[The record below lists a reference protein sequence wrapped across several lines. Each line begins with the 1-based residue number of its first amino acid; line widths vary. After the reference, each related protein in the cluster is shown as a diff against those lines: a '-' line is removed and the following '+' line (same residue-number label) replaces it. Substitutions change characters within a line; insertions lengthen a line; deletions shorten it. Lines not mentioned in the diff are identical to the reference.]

1 MYYLFIQY
9 LLQMKGKEL
18 LKNLPLFFI
27 AIWLLAFNTEIAAQD
42 KEVKTAIDKSFHEL
56 VNTPN
61 DTLKVKKLIALFKK
75 SSRERQ
81 ENYEIIDS
89 AISVAKNLLYIRGIG
104 KSYYEKGLT
113 ERRTFNYY
121 KGIRNQT
128 KALTFLQ
135 QTTDTLTTIKCLNS
149 IGVGYRKLNIVEK
162 SFKYY
167 FNAYKLAQEY
177 EYASS
182 MAVALNGI
190 GNLFIDTKKYKM
202 ALYYFKKALSLEL
215 GMNNERGIEYDYTNI
230 GEAYMCLGNF
240 DSAHYYTQKAYEIS
254 MNNGKRNT
262 QVYELS
268 LIAKIYQKEKKYE
281 KSNKTYEEALR
292 IFKEIKNKRY
302 IANSYIN
309 LGHNKIKLKR
319 EKEGVS
325 DIQKGLKI
333 ALKIG
338 SKENIIDAYT
348 LLSSY
353 YTKNGNYQQALLNF
367 QKATQFKDSILNET
381 SQKQLINTRIAYES
395 YEKDDQIHQLKA
407 AKTANKELA
416 ERNLKLLIYGGII
429 AFVAFV
435 ALLYSFFLHKKNAH
449 LEIEHLNN
457 ELKKQVHQI
466 EESSENK
473 QILKEKIASFGLTN
487 REVEILKLIME
498 GFTYEQIA
506 PQLYISKNTVKFHMK
521 NIFGK
526 MEVSNRMQLL
536 KKVEEKATS

>member
-1 MYYLFIQY
+1 
-9 LLQMKGKEL
+9 MKGKKL

-27 AIWLLAFNTEIAAQD
+27 TFWLLAFNTETAAQD
-42 KEVKTAIDKSFHEL
+42 KEVKATIDKSFYEL
-56 VNTPN
+56 INTPN
-61 DTLKVKKLIALFKK
+61 DTLKVNKLITLFKK
-75 SSRERQ
+75 SAKARQ

-89 AISVAKNLLYIRGIG
+89 AINVAKKLLYIKGIG
-104 KSYYEKGLT
+104 MGYYQKGLT

-149 IGVGYRKLNIVEK
+149 IGIGYRKLNIVDK

-167 FNAYKLAQEY
+167 FNAYKLAQEHKY
-177 EYASS
+177 TPN

-215 GMNNERGIEYDYTNI
+215 EMNNERGIEYDYTNI
-230 GEAYMCLGNF
+230 GEAYMFLGNF
-240 DSAHYYTQKAYEIS
+240 DSAHYYAQEAYKIS
-254 MNNGKRNT
+254 INNGKKNT
-262 QVYELS
+262 HVYDLS
-268 LIAKIYQKEKKYE
+268 LIAKIYQREKKYE
-281 KSNKTYEEALR
+281 KSNQTYEEAIR

-302 IANSYIN
+302 LANSYIN

-319 EKEGVS
+319 EREGIS
-325 DIQKGLKI
+325 DIQKGLNI

-353 YTKNGNYQQALLNF
+353 YINNGNYKQALLNF
-367 QKATQFKDSILNET
+367 KKATLFKDSILNEN

-407 AKTANKELA
+407 AKIANKKLA

-429 AFVAFV
+429 AFVAFI

-449 LEIEHLNN
+449 LEIEHLNDK
-457 ELKKQVHQI
+457 LKKQVHQI
-466 EESSENK
+466 EESSENEHV
-473 QILKEKIASFGLTN
+473 LEEKIASFGLTN
-487 REVEILKLIME
+487 REGEILKLIMQ
-498 GFTYEQIA
+498 GLTYEQIA
-506 PQLYISKNTVKFHMK
+506 PQLYISKNTVKYHMK

-526 MEVSNRMQLL
+526 VEVSNRVQLL
-536 KKVEEKATS
+536 KKVEVRK